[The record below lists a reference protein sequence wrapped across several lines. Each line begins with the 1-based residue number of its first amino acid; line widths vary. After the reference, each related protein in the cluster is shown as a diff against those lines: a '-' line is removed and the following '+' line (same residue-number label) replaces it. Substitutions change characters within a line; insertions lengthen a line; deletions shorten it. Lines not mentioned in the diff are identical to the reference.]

1 MLCIDDGGYTIFP
14 LIIDVLPPSLPQC
27 RNLDDQRVRKGF
39 VSVGSNELDSE
50 HDTVDMHARIFTSRR
65 LPPCLHGLS
74 MARGQ
79 CYGRYED
86 HSSPLCIISP
96 SLDRCRARESLR
108 SGALPKRLSR
118 VQGCAKR
125 RNQSR
130 RPAWRATLHRR
141 LPGSGTC
148 RS

>member
-1 MLCIDDGGYTIFP
+1 VLCIDDGSYTIFP

-27 RNLDDQRVRKGF
+27 CNLDDQRVRKGF
-39 VSVGSNELDSE
+39 VSAGSNELDSE

-79 CYGRYED
+79 CYGQYED

-96 SLDRCRARESLR
+96 SLDHCRARESLR
-108 SGALPKRLSR
+108 SGALPKRLSW

-130 RPAWRATLHRR
+130 RLAWCATLHRR